1 MSGSGDEEHLGE
13 EAGDSGVVGHPVIS
27 FWQFETI
34 GWTYFRP
41 ATATD
46 ADFYYR
52 LLTDQM

>member
-1 MSGSGDEEHLGE
+1 MSRSGDEEHLGE
-13 EAGDSGVVGHPVIS
+13 EAGDSGVVGHPVIL

-46 ADFYYR
+46 ADFYSHFYQS
-52 LLTDQM
+52 L